1 MIKEF
6 FFIVIL
12 SLLMLLCIPG
22 FAWASLAQEL
32 PPDAKRLTVYQGI
45 NLAWMEELFTLHL
58 QAGEN
63 RLLLNQDAMEK
74 ERVAIYP
81 LQKGFQVKQLEARE
95 NHYQLLL
102 EAENE
107 GDYNL
112 LIGFFVRG
120 LSWEESYLGVLNEEE
135 KTLHLIPSVHIDQ
148 RSNRDFEKVALQ
160 WLLGKPAIEAPL
172 PRALAREKAMTFAA
186 EEAPAPTPMEITAQ
200 QVSEYQL
207 FALSR
212 NVDLAARSMSTFF
225 PEAQTFPFEEKFRLE
240 DEELFRVITFK
251 NTADP
256 LPPGNLLIWDKKGNW
271 CQSIAFPGARKNQE
285 VELVFEG
292 AQIQAKRREV
302 AYRRLEVRF
311 NESREV
317 VGFVSQKE
325 VLFELENPTQRE
337 VTIEIE
343 ESLPLQVVTLP
354 EDWTF
359 KNGAAWK
366 VVNLAPGEKKE
377 ITLSYQF
384 EEEA

>member
-6 FFIVIL
+6 FFVVIL

-32 PPDAKRLTVYQGI
+32 SPDAKRLTVYQEI

-74 ERVAIYP
+74 GRAAIYP
-81 LQKGFQVKQLEARE
+81 LQKGLQVKQLEARE
-95 NHYQLLL
+95 NHYQLVL

-135 KTLHLIPSVHIDQ
+135 KTLHLVPSVHIDQ

-172 PRALAREKAMTFAA
+172 PRALSREKAMTFAA
-186 EEAPAPTPMEITAQ
+186 EEVPAPTSMEITAQ

-207 FALSR
+207 FALSGR
-212 NVDLAARSMSTFF
+212 VDLAARSMSTFF
-225 PEAQTFPFEEKFRLE
+225 PEAQTFPFEEKFRLK

-343 ESLPLQVVTLP
+343 ESLPLQEVTLP

-366 VVNLAPGEKKE
+366 VVNLTPGEKKE

-384 EEEA
+384 EEEV

>member
-1 MIKEF
+1 
-6 FFIVIL
+6 
-12 SLLMLLCIPG
+12 
-22 FAWASLAQEL
+22 
-32 PPDAKRLTVYQGI
+32 
-45 NLAWMEELFTLHL
+45 
-58 QAGEN
+58 
-63 RLLLNQDAMEK
+63 
-74 ERVAIYP
+74 
-81 LQKGFQVKQLEARE
+81 
-95 NHYQLLL
+95 
-102 EAENE
+102 
-107 GDYNL
+107 
-112 LIGFFVRG
+112 
-120 LSWEESYLGVLNEEE
+120 
-135 KTLHLIPSVHIDQ
+135 
-148 RSNRDFEKVALQ
+148 
-160 WLLGKPAIEAPL
+160 
-172 PRALAREKAMTFAA
+172 
-186 EEAPAPTPMEITAQ
+186 
-200 QVSEYQL
+200 
-207 FALSR
+207 
-212 NVDLAARSMSTFF
+212 MSTFF

-366 VVNLAPGEKKE
+366 VVNLTPGEKKE

-384 EEEA
+384 EEEV

>member
-6 FFIVIL
+6 FFAIIV
-12 SLLMLLCIPG
+12 SLLMLFCIPS

-32 PPDAKRLTVYQGI
+32 PPNAKKLTVYQGI

-63 RLLLNQDAMEK
+63 RLLLNQEAMEK
-74 ERVAIYP
+74 GRVVIYP
-81 LQKGFQVKQLEARE
+81 LQKGLQVKRLEARE
-95 NHYQLLL
+95 NHHQLLL

-107 GDYNL
+107 GDYQL
-112 LIGFFVRG
+112 LAGFFVRG

-135 KTLHLIPSVHIDQ
+135 KTLYLIPTVHIDQ
-148 RSNRDFEKVALQ
+148 KSDREFEQVTLQ
-160 WLLGKPAIEAPL
+160 WLLGKPAIEVPL

-186 EEAPAPTPMEITAQ
+186 EEVPAHTPMEITVQ

-207 FALSR
+207 FALSGK
-212 NVDLAARSMSTFF
+212 VDLPARSTNTFF
-225 PEAQTFPFEEKFRLE
+225 KEVRAFPFQEKYRFS

-256 LPPGNLLIWDKKGNW
+256 LPPGNLLTWDKKGNW

-311 NESREV
+311 NDYREV
-317 VGFVSQKE
+317 VGFIAQKE
-325 VLFELENPTQRE
+325 VVFELENPTSTTAT
-337 VTIEIE
+337 VEIE
-343 ESLPLQVVTLP
+343 EHLPLEVATLP

-359 KNGAAWK
+359 KDGAAWK
-366 VVNLAPGEKKE
+366 TVILSPGEKKE
-377 ITLSYQF
+377 ITLTYQF
-384 EEEA
+384 EEEV